1 MTEFESRV
9 CGIPCI
15 IRVKYWEV
23 YIPAQRSGPPERC
36 YPEEG
41 GEGDWEI
48 LDRKGRPAVWLER
61 KMTQSDHNRLDRE
74 IFNHMENQNEYDHH

>member
-1 MTEFESRV
+1 VTEFESRV

-48 LDRKGRPAVWLER
+48 LDRKGRPAAWLE
-61 KMTQSDHNRLDRE
+61 KKLTESDRQRIDAE
-74 IFNHMENQNEYDHH
+74 IFNHMEKQDE

>member
-41 GEGDWEI
+41 GEGEWEI
-48 LDRKGRPAVWLER
+48 LDRKGRPAPWLER
-61 KMTQSDHNRLDRE
+61 KMTENDHDRMNRE
-74 IFNHMENQNEYDHH
+74 IFNHMEKQHEPDYY